1 LTADRRTSGPVRVTA
16 RDGSEIE
23 IRPVT
28 PADRRLLL
36 SGFARFGERSRHQRF
51 FGVKVALTE
60 AELTFFTE
68 VDHHD
73 HEALGAIDVATGA
86 GVGIARFIRLR
97 PGGPVAEAAVSVV
110 DDWQGRGVG
119 RALLAA
125 LVDRAHQ
132 EGVERWQATLLR
144 SNRAMLEAFRRVGA
158 VEVTGRELDTM
169 EICVELLVS
178 EMRRVVVGADHP
190 VAAQHDQL

>member
-1 LTADRRTSGPVRVTA
+1 VRVTV

-36 SGFARFGERSRHQRF
+36 SGFKRFGERSRHQ
-51 FGVKVALTE
+51 
-60 AELTFFTE
+60 
-68 VDHHD
+68 
-73 HEALGAIDVATGA
+73 
-86 GVGIARFIRLR
+86 RFIRLR

-125 LVDRAHQ
+125 LVDRANE

-178 EMRRVVVGADHP
+178 EMRRVVVRADHP